1 MGSTFIN
8 EVRAY
13 ELLRQAGLDERRLGV
28 VRTEADVAAL
38 PFQAGDRV
46 VVKGVAQDVW
56 HKSDIGLVRFET
68 FDPARIWAL
77 AREME
82 AIGAAH
88 GEWVGTLVVDL
99 MDFRKV
105 SGLPTEA
112 LVALRRTLD
121 AGWTL
126 VLGIGGLHTN
136 AWGEEIKPLLWP
148 ISLVTPEQALADFKA
163 HYLGRI
169 WLGRMRQG
177 QALTDEFQMLAYL
190 RGLWKLVDL
199 LEAEGARS
207 STTSAPTK
215 FPTTS

>member
-13 ELLRQAGLDERRLGV
+13 ELLKQAGLDERRLGV
-28 VRTEADVAAL
+28 VRAEADVAAL
-38 PFQAGDRV
+38 PFKPGDRV

-77 AREME
+77 AQEME
-82 AIGAAH
+82 AIGSAH
-88 GEWVGTLVVDL
+88 GAWVGTLVVDL
-99 MDFRKV
+99 LDFRKV

-112 LVALRRTLD
+112 LVALRRTQD

-136 AWGEEIKPLLWP
+136 AWGEQIKPLPVAPQPGHPRAGPGRFQGPLPGQDLAGRHAPGHRPSPTSSRCWP
-148 ISLVTPEQALADFKA
+148 TCADCGSWRTCWTPK
-163 HYLGRI
+163 GPNCSR
-169 WLGRMRQG
+169 
-177 QALTDEFQMLAYL
+177 
-190 RGLWKLVDL
+190 
-199 LEAEGARS
+199 
-207 STTSAPTK
+207 
-215 FPTTS
+215 